1 MKLSTS
7 VTMIVSWFLLIGWP
21 STIAEVKLDSG
32 CLKPEPPEHGEMFVL
47 WSGLL
52 VQFRCQSAEYKL
64 VGAAAVICR
73 NRTWTQDPPVC
84 VHQHQLQLHLQ
95 QQQSIDDD
103 DSSEV
108 AEMSETVDDELD
120 GMDDVQFNGANPAL
134 SMMVAADEDP
144 VSRGKKKNGGGNKGN
159 KKDDKKEDKKKAA
172 KQSTKEPKKED
183 KKPKNPSSSN
193 PSGEKKNK
201 GKKSND
207 NKHSS
212 AKASTLT
219 EARNVN
225 EVESTDGAEES
236 NQNSPVDFATL
247 DQSCL
252 VDADNS
258 NSPIVPAPAIPH
270 GSGIKYIRKR
280 NKGPGGGNRYAAAVF
295 QCSVGYQFVVPDA
308 DRLYCRQGRW
318 VGPSPI
324 CIIPNTDHPDQ
335 DASSVSN
342 NALTEREEESSNAGS
357 YGNERSECGDD
368 KGGCEQI
375 CDDTSGTATC
385 LCYRGYVLAQ
395 DGTTCTDVDECTID
409 NGGCEG
415 TCVNRQGSYQ
425 CFCSSGFRLASNGK
439 KCIDHNECLLRNGH
453 GPCQGTC
460 RNTHGS
466 YECSCDERPGTQL
479 AADGH
484 TCEDLDECSLGD
496 NFGCSHTCLNTLGTA
511 FCTCPDGYML
521 GDDWKTCEDM
531 DECELEDVGQA
542 CAGTCINTI
551 GSFRCSEEDG
561 ASSQEDGENGENED
575 NEDNEEEEAEAIQE
589 AIPSTTTPSTTTTT
603 TTTPTPTST
612 TATPTTTPAPTT
624 TIGTTTTTSTTTT
637 TTTTETPVIADVV
650 PVEEEDEE
658 DEDPEE
664 DGTEE
669 EGEEGDEEEP
679 EELEDRA
686 NRIDNSL
693 TTTTTVAPDI
703 KEEKSFELDQTCPE
717 GFQLADRLA
726 EVEDGS
732 ACLDVDECETQD
744 NFGCSHLCIN
754 TQGSAHCDCPSGWN
768 LSNDGKACLDL
779 DECSDNNF
787 GCSHRCINTE
797 GSAYCACP
805 SGYVLDISNN
815 KTCSDIDECSD
826 QDLPNFGCSHHCI
839 NLPGSAECK
848 CTAGYKLRADQKTC
862 KDIDECAKENG
873 GCSHEC
879 VNLKGG
885 MRCECP
891 EGYRLSET
899 DAKTCQDIDECES
912 VDQEAGHSCRATG
925 GTCRN
930 TLGSYECICPEG
942 FRTTGTACADIDE
955 CAELSPCSTA
965 CTNLQG
971 SYRCDCDDGF
981 ENINGTCTDIDEC
994 PNGVCDQLCTNIPGS
1009 YICDCHPGYQLIGDV
1024 CIDIDECATTSPCDG
1039 ICRNTVGSFE
1049 CLCAEGFQIN
1059 NNDQCVDTDECLNE
1073 PCEGICI
1080 NTQGSYSCSCELGYQ
1095 LGDNGTCSDIDECLN
1110 NPCPVEC
1117 INSPGSYTCLCP
1129 FGYEFDDN
1137 VCKDVDECQKQPCGN
1152 LAKCINTEGSF
1163 TCQCEPGYILR
1174 GNDCEDVDECKEN
1187 PCNGICINLPGSY
1200 KCICD
1205 PGYELR
1211 NGRCEDI
1218 DECLNYK
1225 CGGRCTNLPGTYR
1238 CDCESGYKLE
1248 GERCVDID
1256 ECQTL
1261 KPCKGSCVNLP
1272 GSYRCD
1278 CEAGYRSEG
1287 NACIDIDECSHR
1299 NGGCSHICVNTIGS
1313 FRCTCNSGFDVS
1325 HKNQSNCVDVNECR
1339 SNNGGCSQD
1348 CINTRGAYH
1357 CTCSDQ
1363 YYLETDGRTCTELP
1377 PRCPKMKAPDHGEIE
1392 CIQNLNHTQHRSR
1405 EQEDEALIAENGR
1418 GDLGASGWSANRSP
1432 KSRSLYNSGSTCNV
1446 RCNKGY
1452 KLVGDFTVSCGRSG
1466 LWLGEPATCI
1476 PLACPKLLAPDSG
1489 VLMPHTCSTGKTFAG
1504 QQCQVRCRAGY
1515 RLIGGGIYHCLPSQQ
1530 WRSPDEPARCERID
1544 SPVPFIQC
1552 PGNMAVNLPAQQK
1565 RAYVT
1570 FSQPKSNMDWFR
1582 YVDSDPLWAKQ
1593 LGGELPVGLN
1603 TITFRVRSPVSDLTA
1618 TCNFTI
1624 EIFDKEIPRMTNCPT
1639 SWTVFLEPGQSSQ
1652 IVTWNEPIFTDNIE
1666 IVQLNKSREPGELF
1680 QAGYHEIA
1688 YVAQDGAG
1696 NQAKCQFTIHVTSQ
1710 TVHRDTSSP
1719 ITKLPRGRVLVRCP
1733 GSKPGKYVEM
1743 YTYKVPAGCIV
1754 INNPSAYT
1762 RATVTTL
1769 APRYTVFDWNFG
1781 ASSDSEG
1788 GDGRDSANTGRHPA
1802 SHNKLV
1808 DGVPR
1813 LRDAGAPSSPVI
1825 VPGPALIP
1833 SMGSQ
1838 PVRLGNGNGRARK
1851 SRINEADLQLL
1862 PNVPSGSNDPVHQ
1875 PGRGNKNRNRDKKR
1889 GGVVDLLL
1897 PFTANDAVLQS
1908 TTTIRSGRKRQQ
1920 GPKHQPKLVPG
1931 PSFVPGKERNRKQK
1945 EKKEKNASASGATP
1959 NNRKNKTTTS

>member
-1 MKLSTS
+1 MKPSTS
-7 VTMIVSWFLLIGWP
+7 VMMIVSWFLLIGWP
-21 STIAEVKLDSG
+21 SSIAEVRLDSG
-32 CLKPEPPEHGEMFVL
+32 CIKPETPEHGEMFVL

-64 VGAAAVICR
+64 VGPAAVICR

-84 VHQHQLQLHLQ
+84 IHHHQLQQHLQ
-95 QQQSIDDD
+95 QQQQQQSTGDD

-108 AEMSETVDDELD
+108 AETSQTVDDDQD
-120 GMDDVQFNGANPAL
+120 GMDDVQLNGSSAPL
-134 SMMVAADEDP
+134 SMMAAADEDP

-159 KKDDKKEDKKKAA
+159 KKDDKKEDKKKPA
-172 KQSTKEPKKED
+172 KQSSKEPKKED
-183 KKPKNPSSSN
+183 KKPKTPAA
-193 PSGEKKNK
+193 EKKNK
-201 GKKSND
+201 GKKGND

-212 AKASTLT
+212 AKASTVT

-258 NSPIVPAPAIPH
+258 NSPIAPAPAIPH

-280 NKGPGGGNRYAAAVF
+280 NKGPGAGNRYAAAVF
-295 QCSVGYQFVVPDA
+295 QCAAGYQFVVPDA

-318 VGPSPI
+318 IGPSPI
-324 CIIPNTDHPDQ
+324 CIISSADHPDQ

-342 NALTEREEESSNAGS
+342 NALTEREEETSNAGS
-357 YGNERSECGDD
+357 YGGQRSECGED

-375 CDDTSGTATC
+375 CDDTSGRATC
-385 LCYRGYVLAQ
+385 LCYRGYVLAE
-395 DGTTCTDVDECTID
+395 DGTTCTDVDECAVD

-425 CFCSSGFRLASNGK
+425 CFCSTGFRLASNGK

-484 TCEDLDECSLGD
+484 SCEDLDECSLGD

-561 ASSQEDGENGENED
+561 ASSQEEGENGENED
-575 NEDNEEEEAEAIQE
+575 NEEVPEAIQE
-589 AIPSTTTPSTTTTT
+589 AIPSTTTPRTTTTMTTT
-603 TTTPTPTST
+603 TTTPAPTST
-612 TATPTTTPAPTT
+612 TATPTTTTAPTT
-624 TIGTTTTTSTTTT
+624 TAATTTTTSTTTT
-637 TTTTETPVIADVV
+637 ETPIIAAAV
-650 PVEEEDEE
+650 PVEEEAEE

-664 DGTEE
+664 DEADE

-686 NRIDNSL
+686 NRIDNSATA
-693 TTTTTVAPDI
+693 TTTTTTTMATNI
-703 KEEKSFELDQTCPE
+703 KEEKTFELDQTCPE

-732 ACLDVDECETQD
+732 ACLDVDECEAQD
-744 NFGCSHLCIN
+744 QFGCSHLCIN
-754 TQGSAHCDCPSGWN
+754 TQGSAHCDCPSGWK
-768 LSNDGKACLDL
+768 LSNDGKTCQDL
-779 DECSDNNF
+779 DECTDNNF

-805 SGYVLDISNN
+805 SGYALDISNN

-839 NLPGSAECK
+839 NLPGGVECK

-912 VDQEAGHSCRATG
+912 GDQEAGHSCRATG

-955 CAELSPCSTA
+955 C
-965 CTNLQG
+965 
-971 SYRCDCDDGF
+971 
-981 ENINGTCTDIDEC
+981 
-994 PNGVCDQLCTNIPGS
+994 
-1009 YICDCHPGYQLIGDV
+1009 
-1024 CIDIDECATTSPCDG
+1024 
-1039 ICRNTVGSFE
+1039 
-1049 CLCAEGFQIN
+1049 
-1059 NNDQCVDTDECLNE
+1059 
-1073 PCEGICI
+1073 
-1080 NTQGSYSCSCELGYQ
+1080 
-1095 LGDNGTCSDIDECLN
+1095 
-1110 NPCPVEC
+1110 
-1117 INSPGSYTCLCP
+1117 
-1129 FGYEFDDN
+1129 
-1137 VCKDVDECQKQPCGN
+1137 
-1152 LAKCINTEGSF
+1152 
-1163 TCQCEPGYILR
+1163 
-1174 GNDCEDVDECKEN
+1174 
-1187 PCNGICINLPGSY
+1187 
-1200 KCICD
+1200 
-1205 PGYELR
+1205 
-1211 NGRCEDI
+1211 
-1218 DECLNYK
+1218 LNYK
-1225 CGGRCTNLPGTYR
+1225 CGGRCINLPGTYR

-1261 KPCKGSCVNLP
+1261 KPCKGSCTNLP

-1287 NACIDIDECSHR
+1287 NACIDLDECSHR

-1313 FRCTCNSGFDVS
+1313 FRCTCNPGFDVS

-1363 YYLETDGRTCTELP
+1363 YYLEADGRTCIELP

-1418 GDLGASGWSANRSP
+1418 GDLGASGWSANRSL
-1432 KSRSLYNSGSTCNV
+1432 KSRSLYNSGSTCII

-1452 KLVGDFTVSCGRSG
+1452 KLVGDSTISCGRSG

-1552 PGNMAVNLPAQQK
+1552 PGNMAVNLPPQEK
-1565 RAYVT
+1565 RAYIT

-1769 APRYTVFDWNFG
+1769 APRYTVFDWDFG
-1781 ASSDSEG
+1781 ASSGSEG
-1788 GDGRDSANTGRHPA
+1788 GEGRDSANTGRHPA

-1813 LRDAGAPSSPVI
+1813 LRDAAAPSSPVI
-1825 VPGPALIP
+1825 LPGPALLP

-1838 PVRLGNGNGRARK
+1838 PLRLNGRARK
-1851 SRINEADLQLL
+1851 SRITEPGLQLI
-1862 PNVPSGSNDPVHQ
+1862 PNVPSGSNDPVDQ
-1875 PGRGNKNRNRDKKR
+1875 SGRGNKNRNRDKKR

-1931 PSFVPGKERNRKQK
+1931 PSFVPDNERNRKQK
-1945 EKKEKNASASGATP
+1945 EKKDKNASGATS
-1959 NNRKNKTTTS
+1959 NTRKNKTTTS